1 MIGVHY
7 VDQHIA
13 TGFGI
18 HLAQPIFRNE
28 WKENMTLEEGKKL
41 IEKALLVLF
50 YRDRSAINKIQV
62 PTAHSSTFESEALTC
77 AIWIKIFYPAN
88 WERTLTDV
96 LMPFQSSR

>member
-1 MIGVHY
+1 MDAKLQVSMIGVHF

-41 IEKALLVLF
+41 LEKALLVLF

-62 PTAHSSTFESEALTC
+62 PGSF
-77 AIWIKIFYPAN
+77 
-88 WERTLTDV
+88 TLT
-96 LMPFQSSR
+96 L